1 MFKLLCF
8 QVGATGVGGVVLST
22 QLEHGDPGYGVC
34 LHYVDLSYVAD
45 TVDSDTNTRLAF
57 CYVRLPNAVNR

>member
-1 MFKLLCF
+1 
-8 QVGATGVGGVVLST
+8 VGGVVLST
-22 QLEHGDPGYGVC
+22 QLEHGEPGYGVC

>member
-1 MFKLLCF
+1 M
-8 QVGATGVGGVVLST
+8 GGVVLST
-22 QLEHGDPGYGVC
+22 QLEHGDPGYGGG